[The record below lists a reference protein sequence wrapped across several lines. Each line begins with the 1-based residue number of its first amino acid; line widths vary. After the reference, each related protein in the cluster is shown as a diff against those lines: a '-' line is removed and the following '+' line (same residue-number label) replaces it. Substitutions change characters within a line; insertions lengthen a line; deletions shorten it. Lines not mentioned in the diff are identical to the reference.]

1 MKKFIIKFTS
11 KHRELILKL
20 VPKKLILLCQKLVM
34 SKGIN
39 NFERVKDF
47 NKELKNGINVVGPLK
62 KQSGLGQGSRLLLE
76 AVKKSKYDFSAIC
89 VESGPNTTYD
99 DILTKEFP
107 NKINLL
113 SCQPSFLFESMI
125 SQINIDNLKGRYNI
139 AFWLWELDKIPEEFK
154 DSFKYVNEIWTPSNF
169 VKEAF
174 EKETDLPVKVI
185 PYGINT
191 NKNEKLT
198 RKDFNIP
205 EDKFVYLS
213 MFSSKSSSER
223 KNPMAAID
231 AFIKAFNDKKDD
243 VFLVIKI
250 NGSYKKDLDILNEKL
265 KGVSNYI
272 IIDKVL
278 SQEDIYS
285 LISLCD
291 VFVSLHRS
299 EGFGFPIAE
308 AMSLGTVP
316 IATNYSGNIDF
327 MNEDNSCLVN
337 YKMISIES
345 DVDLVYKKGNHW
357 AEPNIEEAAKYMVKL
372 YKDRKYYNKLR
383 DNAKKYIEKNLSI
396 VNSSK
401 IIEKRIDEIIKQNNF

>member
-89 VESGPNTTYD
+89 VENGPNTTYD

-139 AFWLWELDKIPEEFK
+139 AYWLWELDKIPEEFK

-231 AFIKAFNDKKDD
+231 AFIKAFKDKEDD

-299 EGFGFPIAE
+299 EGFGFPMAE
-308 AMSLGTVP
+308 AMSLGTVS

-327 MNEDNSCLVN
+327 MNEDNSCLVD

-401 IIEKRIDEIIKQNNF
+401 IIEKRIDEIIKNNNF